1 MFKSIYNL
9 VVCTVA
15 MAGAYTSAAQSTGP
29 FTTST
34 PIPLSATD
42 WSGTLS
48 FPQFDPSLGILNSV
62 ELSFSSTTTTLLT
75 VQNISNLFGPAK
87 PSSGT
92 ASSQVQITVQ
102 DGANDLS
109 APAIVLLSNY
119 AFSLAAGGSVNSG
132 LLTQNA
138 SGGNL
143 YTLSAVLS
151 EFTGTGSISLSA
163 STFTQSGLTY
173 TGGTTFAG
181 LNNVDAS
188 LTGTVTY
195 NYTSTTPTPEPTV
208 MALAGLSGISLILFR
223 RYRK

>member
-1 MFKSIYNL
+1 MLKAFNNL
-9 VVCTVA
+9 FVCTVA
-15 MAGAYTSAAQSTGP
+15 MAGAFSSAAQSTGT

-42 WSGTLS
+42 WSGTLA
-48 FPQFDPSLGILNSV
+48 FPQFDQSLGILNSV

-102 DGANDLS
+102 DAGNDLS

-119 AFSLAAGGSVNSG
+119 AFSLAAGGSVSSG
-132 LLTQNA
+132 LLTQNG
-138 SGGNL
+138 SGSSL
-143 YTLSAVLS
+143 YTLSALLS

-173 TGGTTFAG
+173 TGGTTFTG
-181 LNNVDAS
+181 LNSVDAS
-188 LTGTVTY
+188 LTGTVIY
-195 NYTSTTPTPEPTV
+195 NYTPTTPTPEPTG
-208 MALAGLSGISLILFR
+208 MALAGLSGIFLILLR
-223 RYRK
+223 RRRG